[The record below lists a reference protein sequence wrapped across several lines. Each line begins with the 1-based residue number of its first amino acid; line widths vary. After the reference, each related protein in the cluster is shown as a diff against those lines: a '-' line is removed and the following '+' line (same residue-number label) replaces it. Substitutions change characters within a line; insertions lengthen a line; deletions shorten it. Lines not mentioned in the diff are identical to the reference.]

1 MSTATVAA
9 TTLEMTRTIRAPREK
24 VYDAFVDEAQL
35 AKWHCPRGMSVVAAT
50 VDPRV
55 GGAWRIDMR
64 SREQTAH
71 VVGGVYREVK
81 RPERLVYTWVWEPG
95 GGPLGG
101 VQTLVEVDF
110 VLRDGGTE
118 IRMRHSGFPAEAAR
132 DGHAQGWASVF
143 NRLNDLLDPSGTA
156 GTLTLYG
163 DGRSSYTR
171 SARMGLV
178 EKGLAYAHET
188 VQPHS
193 DAVDAI
199 HPFGLIPALRD
210 GSTEIWETS
219 AILRYID
226 EAFEGPSLNPGMVV
240 DRARTETWVSAT
252 GAYLYD
258 TMVRRYVLQYLFPA
272 GDNGQRP
279 RGDREGSGRDG
290 ATARRTG
297 QGLAR
302 ARLPRRQRG
311 LLCRPAGHPDP
322 DLRRDVPGGRETP
335 RRAPRDPA
343 LPGADAAATE
353 LRGDAAEDGLI
364 RRRLALSASIR
375 SMTSPVA
382 TAGSGW
388 LSMTSRPAI
397 LRSTAARMR
406 SFSSST
412 NCVGS

>member
-35 AKWHCPRGMSVVAAT
+35 ARWHCPRGMSVVAAT

-272 GDNGQRP
+272 GDNGQPDRAVIEKAAAEMVRP
-279 RGDREGSGRDG
+279 LDALDKALRGRDYLG
-290 ATARRTG
+290 GSAVSYADLLVTPILTYVAMFPEGERLLAERPEIRRS
-297 QGLAR
+297 QALM
-302 ARLPRRQRG
+302 RQR
-311 LLCRPAGHPDP
+311 PSF
-322 DLRRDVPGGRETP
+322 
-335 RRAPRDPA
+335 
-343 LPGADAAATE
+343 AATQPKM
-353 LRGDAAEDGLI
+353 G
-364 RRRLALSASIR
+364 
-375 SMTSPVA
+375 
-382 TAGSGW
+382 
-388 LSMTSRPAI
+388 
-397 LRSTAARMR
+397 
-406 SFSSST
+406 
-412 NCVGS
+412 